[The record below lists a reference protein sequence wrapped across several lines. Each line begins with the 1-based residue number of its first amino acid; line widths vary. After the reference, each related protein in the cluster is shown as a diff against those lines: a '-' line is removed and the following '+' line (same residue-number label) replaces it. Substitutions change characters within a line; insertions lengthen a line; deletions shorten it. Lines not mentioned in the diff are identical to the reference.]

1 MAQALAMLQA
11 YVQDGVRHVVLTP
24 HLWLG
29 RYANTGSANQTA
41 LQPLRRE
48 VAALGWPL
56 TLSVAAEVRL
66 DEHVPALLEQG
77 ELPFLGDYAGY
88 RHVLLEMPDTHV
100 PVGAEKLVKW
110 LLAQGIRPVLA
121 HPERNR
127 AIRDVPGKAQA
138 LLALGC
144 RMQLTA
150 GAVLGHF
157 GPQVLRAARALLHNG
172 CIDAIASDAH
182 NLTTRRPCMTA
193 ARAWLVQHHGEAVA
207 RQLTC
212 SGPAMLCG
220 LAVDSST
227 PEAV

>member
-29 RYANTGSANQTA
+29 HYANTHRANQAA
-41 LQPLRRE
+41 LQPVLHE
-48 VAALGWPL
+48 VARLGLPL

-66 DEHVPALLEQG
+66 DEHIPALLEQG
-77 ELPFLGDYAGY
+77 ELPFLGDHAGY

-100 PVGAEKLVKW
+100 PVGTEKLLAW

-127 AIRDVPGKAQA
+127 SIREVPGKAQA

-150 GAVLGHF
+150 GALLGHF
-157 GPQVLRAARALLHNG
+157 GAPVMRAAQALLHQR
-172 CIDAIASDAH
+172 CIAAIASDAH

-193 ARAWLVQHHGEAVA
+193 ARSWLVQHHGEAVA

-220 LAVDSST
+220 LDVDSST
-227 PEAV
+227 PGAV